1 MRPLPGSCPNL
12 PQGDLEGAGAV
23 SSDFR
28 DGAVDIILIP
38 KALSVDQY
46 GGARMD
52 R

>member
-12 PQGDLEGAGAV
+12 PQGNLEGAGAV

-38 KALSVDQY
+38 KSLTANNY
-46 GGARMD
+46 GSA
-52 R
+52 